1 MYIKK
6 ILNFFLKF
14 LFIIFI
20 SLSLFLIID
29 FSFGRILIDKYID
42 QIKDNPYYLKKQ
54 RVRHSFYHHT
64 LAPLIDY
71 RKTGWGPTSY
81 RLCTNY
87 HGFKSKCGTLGSDH
101 YDIGFIGDS
110 FTEGLGLRHEETF
123 VGIIEDK
130 KKLNV
135 ANMGVSSY
143 SPKIYLSKIHHF
155 IGRGMKFKHI
165 VVFIDVS
172 DLIDDSNSYIFKN
185 DLKVR
190 DKKIGKR
197 IENAFKIYFPMFDYL
212 TFNLTNNNR
221 YRTTN
226 NIFTRVNIYTE
237 INQIKDKNLREVYSK
252 MNLRSA
258 WTYSKTNQIKG
269 YDLPIDVAIKEQV
282 ETMDQL
288 YELLK
293 KNNIKLSIV
302 VYPWPQTILYDKR
315 ENLMKTTWENFCKN
329 KCANFI
335 NTFPLFMNDD
345 DDDDDDEK
353 SKKNL
358 IIKKYYQLGDIH
370 FNREGHKLIADYFI
384 KNFKF

>member
-6 ILNFFLKF
+6 FINFFLKF
-14 LFIIFI
+14 LLITFL

-29 FSFGRILIDKYID
+29 FTFGRILIDKYID

-87 HGFKSKCGTLGSDH
+87 HGFKSKCGTLGSDN

-110 FTEGLGLRHEETF
+110 FTEGLGVRHEETF
-123 VGIIEDK
+123 VGIIENK

-155 IGRGMKFKHI
+155 IGRGMKFKHV
-165 VVFIDVS
+165 VVFMDIS
-172 DLIDDSNSYIFKN
+172 DLIDDSNSYISKN

-197 IENAFKIYFPMFDYL
+197 IENTLKIWFPMFDYL

-221 YRTTN
+221 YRASDS
-226 NIFTRVNIYTE
+226 IFTRVNIYTDL
-237 INQIKDKNLREVYSK
+237 NQTKDKKLKEIYSK

-282 ETMDQL
+282 ETMNQL

-302 VYPWPQTILYDKR
+302 VYPWPQTILYDKS

-370 FNREGHKLIADYFI
+370 FNPDGHKLIADYFI

>member
-1 MYIKK
+1 MA
-6 ILNFFLKF
+6 
-14 LFIIFI
+14 
-20 SLSLFLIID
+20 S
-29 FSFGRILIDKYID
+29 
-42 QIKDNPYYLKKQ
+42 Q
-54 RVRHSFYHHT
+54 
-64 LAPLIDY
+64 IDY
-71 RKTGWGPTSY
+71 RKTGWGPATY
-81 RLCTNY
+81 RLCTNI
-87 HGFKSKCGTLGSDH
+87 HGFKSKCGTLGGDH

-110 FTEGLGLRHEETF
+110 FTEGLGVEHEQTF

-130 KKLNV
+130 KKLTV

-155 IGRGMKFKHI
+155 IGRGMKFKHV
-165 VVFIDVS
+165 VVFMDVS
-172 DLIDDSNSYIFKN
+172 DLIDDSNSYVFKN

-197 IENAFKIYFPMFDYL
+197 IENTFKIWFPIFDYL
-212 TFNLTNNNR
+212 AFNLSNNNR
-221 YRTTN
+221 YRSVD
-226 NIFTRVNIYTE
+226 NIFTRVNIYTDV
-237 INQIKDKNLREVYSK
+237 NQIKDRKLKKVYSK

-258 WTYSKTNQIKG
+258 WTYSKTNEIKG
-269 YDLPIDVAIKEQV
+269 YDLPINIAINEQV
-282 ETMDQL
+282 KTMNQL

-329 KCANFI
+329 KCTNFI

-345 DDDDDDEK
+345 DEN

-358 IIKKYYQLGDIH
+358 IIRKYYQLGDIH
-370 FNREGHKLIADYFI
+370 FNHEGHKLIADYFI
-384 KNFKF
+384 KNFNF

>member
-64 LAPLIDY
+64 LAPLIDH

-197 IENAFKIYFPMFDYL
+197 IENAFKIWFPMFDYL
-212 TFNLTNNNR
+212 TFNLTSNNR
-221 YRTTN
+221 YRTTD
-226 NIFTRVNIYTE
+226 NIFSRVNIYTE

-282 ETMDQL
+282 ETMNQL

-345 DDDDDDEK
+345 EK

-370 FNREGHKLIADYFI
+370 FNPEGHKLIADYFI

>member
-6 ILNFFLKF
+6 ILSYFLKF
-14 LFIIFI
+14 LLIIFI
-20 SLSLFLIID
+20 SLFLFLIID
-29 FSFGRILIDKYID
+29 FFLGRILIDKYVD

-64 LAPLIDY
+64 LAPQIDY
-71 RKTGWGPTSY
+71 RKTGWGPNSY
-81 RLCTNY
+81 RLCTDI

-110 FTEGLGLRHEETF
+110 FTEGLGVSHEETF
-123 VGIIEDK
+123 VGIIENK
-130 KKLNV
+130 KKLKI

-155 IGRGMKFKHI
+155 IGRGMKFKHV
-165 VVFIDVS
+165 VVFMDIS
-172 DLIDDSNSYIFKN
+172 DLIDDTNSYVFKN
-185 DLKVR
+185 DLKVK
-190 DKKIGKR
+190 DKKIAKR
-197 IENAFKIYFPMFDYL
+197 IENTFKIYFPMFDYL

-221 YRTTN
+221 YRASD
-226 NIFTRVNIYTE
+226 NIFTRINIYTD
-237 INQIKDKNLREVYSK
+237 INQIKDKKLKEVYSK

-282 ETMDQL
+282 ETMNQL

-293 KNNIKLSIV
+293 KNNIKLSII

-345 DDDDDDEK
+345 DDDDEK

-370 FNREGHKLIADYFI
+370 FNPEGHKLIADYFI
-384 KNFKF
+384 KNFNF

>member
-6 ILNFFLKF
+6 FINFFLKF
-14 LFIIFI
+14 LLITFL

-29 FSFGRILIDKYID
+29 FSFGRILIDKYIE

-110 FTEGLGLRHEETF
+110 FTEGLGVVHEQTF

-143 SPKIYLSKIHHF
+143 STKIYLSKIHHF
-155 IGRGMKFKHI
+155 IGRGMEFKHV
-165 VVFIDVS
+165 VVFMDVS
-172 DLIDDSNSYIFKN
+172 DLLDDSNSYIFKN

-197 IENAFKIYFPMFDYL
+197 IENTLKIWFPMFDYL

-221 YRTTN
+221 YRASDS
-226 NIFTRVNIYTE
+226 IFTRVNIYTDL
-237 INQIKDKNLREVYSK
+237 NQTKDIKLREIYSK

-258 WTYSKTNQIKG
+258 WTYSKTNQVKG

-282 ETMDQL
+282 ETMNQL

-370 FNREGHKLIADYFI
+370 FNPEGHKLIADYFI

>member
-1 MYIKK
+1 M
-6 ILNFFLKF
+6 
-14 LFIIFI
+14 
-20 SLSLFLIID
+20 
-29 FSFGRILIDKYID
+29 IDKYIG
-42 QIKDNPYYLKKQ
+42 QIKDNSYYLKKQ
-54 RVRHSFYHHT
+54 RIRHSFYHHT
-64 LAPLIDY
+64 LAKLIDY
-71 RKTGWGPTSY
+71 RKTGWGPITY
-81 RLCTNY
+81 RLCTNI
-87 HGFKSKCGTLGSDH
+87 HGFKSKCGTLGGDH

-130 KKLNV
+130 KKINV

-155 IGRGMKFKHI
+155 IERGMKFRHV
-165 VVFIDVS
+165 VVFMDVS

-197 IENAFKIYFPMFDYL
+197 IENTLKIWFPMFDYL

-221 YRTTN
+221 YRASD
-226 NIFTRVNIYTE
+226 NIFTRVNIYTDL
-237 INQIKDKNLREVYSK
+237 NQTKDEKLKEVYSK

-282 ETMDQL
+282 ETMNQL

-293 KNNIKLSIV
+293 KNNIKLSIA

-329 KCANFI
+329 KCVNFI

-345 DDDDDDEK
+345 DDDDDE

-370 FNREGHKLIADYFI
+370 FNPDGHKLIADYFI

>member
-6 ILNFFLKF
+6 FLNIFFKFIL
-14 LFIIFI
+14 IILI
-20 SLSLFLIID
+20 SLFLFLIID
-29 FSFGRILIDKYID
+29 FFFGKILIDKYID

-64 LAPLIDY
+64 LAPQIDY
-71 RKTGWGPTSY
+71 RKTGWGPTTY
-81 RLCTNY
+81 RLCTNI
-87 HGFKSKCGTLGSDH
+87 HGFKSKCGTLGGDH

-110 FTEGLGLRHEETF
+110 FTEGLGVRHEDTF

-130 KKLNV
+130 KKLII

-165 VVFIDVS
+165 VVFMDVS

-197 IENAFKIYFPMFDYL
+197 IENTLKIWFPMFDYL

-221 YRTTN
+221 YRTTDS
-226 NIFTRVNIYTE
+226 IFTRINIYTDIKQTNDKKLKE
-237 INQIKDKNLREVYSK
+237 IYSK

-269 YDLPIDVAIKEQV
+269 YDLPIDVAINEQIK
-282 ETMDQL
+282 TMNQL

-315 ENLMKTTWENFCKN
+315 ENLMKTTWENFCKD

-335 NTFPLFMNDD
+335 NTFPLFMND

-370 FNREGHKLIADYFI
+370 FNPEGHKLIADYFI